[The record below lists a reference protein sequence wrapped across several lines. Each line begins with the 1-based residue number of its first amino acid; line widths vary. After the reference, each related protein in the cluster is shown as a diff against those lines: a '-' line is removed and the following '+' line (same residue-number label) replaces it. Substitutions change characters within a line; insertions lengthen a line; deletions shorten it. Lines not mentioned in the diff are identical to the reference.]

1 MKDKKKQIYLISTI
15 VAAVVVLIILIT
27 TLAVVLKPKTNK
39 PIKQNGTTYKIQ
51 HIFQGLAGEIEE
63 KIVEETKGA
72 EVGAKVQITQDSR
85 KKEYDNGFE
94 VADFAEVKKI
104 EANGS
109 TVFQIRYGRKLFE
122 VNFEVNFNNS
132 TFPGTTSTTP
142 ETQRIKFEAKAQKPA
157 DPEITANGKKYR
169 FIHWQEKSQM
179 NGVYSKQTPFDFSK
193 PITKNITLVA
203 YFEELFSISYQ
214 IELEKPNGEFE
225 EKTETKRWFQAGE
238 VHTVNFQNPDERVYG
253 EVVYDKNSLTV
264 SPNSSQNKV
273 KITVK
278 RKLHAV
284 TFQVLGANLTLPK
297 KLVRHEDRIWEIDV
311 TDIYRE
317 GYYIQN
323 IQKDARN
330 YTLTR
335 LQSEFVT
342 QDIIAIFYLAK
353 DIVGKGKYPQSLVYP
368 DPSKLTLMENSI
380 RRTQYKIGTKT
391 HKITFNRYF
400 YRDQDGNKYEKF
412 DGNFYKFEDVEF
424 VTIPGTKSKFTKKII
439 DFAPYTFILR
449 ENAKSTTFENSFLS
463 SLTKD
468 IALVLGF
475 EVGIPSYNDAD
486 KYSVKSVLNANNFA
500 ALAKIATDYATAVYV
515 SSEYRQHDDYIDT
528 QLPYGVRGIDKI
540 ISSGSQT
547 WWLTTLVVNES
558 TKSYYID
565 KAGMLAQE
573 RQNYLFGLVVCK
585 DWNNH
590 LTFKSVSS
598 LYTWRTF
605 YFVLNLFCI

>member
-1 MKDKKKQIYLISTI
+1 MKDKKKQIYLISAI
-15 VAAVVVLIILIT
+15 VAAIVALIILIT

-51 HIFQGLAGEIEE
+51 HIFQRLAGEIEE

-94 VADFAEVKKI
+94 VADFVEEKKI

-109 TVFQIRYGRKLFE
+109 TVFQIRYVRKLFE

-132 TFPGTTSTTP
+132 TFPGTASQTP
-142 ETQRIKFEAKAQKPA
+142 ETQRIKFEAKAQKPT
-157 DPEITANGKKYR
+157 DPEITASGKKYR
-169 FIHWQEKSQM
+169 FVHWQEKSLM
-179 NGVYSKQTPFDFSK
+179 NGVYSKQAPFDFSK

-225 EKTETKRWFQAGE
+225 EKTETKSWFQAGD
-238 VHTVNFQNPDERVYG
+238 VHTVNYKNPDERVYS
-253 EVVYDKNSLTV
+253 EVIYDKNSLTV
-264 SPNSSQNKV
+264 SPDNSQNKV

-278 RKLHAV
+278 RKVHAV

-311 TDIYRE
+311 THIYRE

-330 YTLTR
+330 YTLAR

-342 QDIIAIFYLAK
+342 KDLTVVFHLAK
-353 DIVGKGKYPQSLVYP
+353 DIAGKGKYPQSLVYP

-380 RRTQYKIGTKT
+380 RRTEYKIGTKS

-424 VTIPGTKSKFTKKII
+424 IKIPGKKTKFTKKII
-439 DFAPYTFILR
+439 DFAPYTFIHR
-449 ENAKSTTFENSFLS
+449 DQNKKIAFENSFLS
-463 SLTKD
+463 SLTAD

-475 EVGIPSYNDAD
+475 EVSIPSYQDSE
-486 KYSVKSVLNANNFA
+486 KYSIKPVLDLNNFDT
-500 ALAKIATDYATAVYV
+500 LKKTATDYATAVYV
-515 SSEYRQHDDYIDT
+515 SSEYRQHEDYIDT
-528 QLPYGVRGIDKI
+528 QLPYGVKRIDKI
-540 ISSGSQT
+540 LDWGSQT
-547 WWLTTLVVNES
+547 WWLTSQVEGEDS
-558 TKSYYID
+558 QSYYID
-565 KAGMLAQE
+565 KSGMLSQK

-585 DWNNH
+585 D
-590 LTFKSVSS
+590 
-598 LYTWRTF
+598 
-605 YFVLNLFCI
+605 

>member
-1 MKDKKKQIYLISTI
+1 MKDKKKQIYLISAI
-15 VAAVVVLIILIT
+15 VAAAVVLIILIT

-63 KIVEETKGA
+63 KIVEETKDA

-94 VADFAEVKKI
+94 VADFVEEKKI

-122 VNFEVNFNNS
+122 VNFEVNFNNL
-132 TFPGTTSTTP
+132 TFPGTASQTP
-142 ETQRIKFEAKAQKPA
+142 QTQRIKFEAKAQKPT
-157 DPEITANGKKYR
+157 DPEITASGKKYR
-169 FIHWQEKSQM
+169 FVHWQEKTLM
-179 NGVYSKQTPFDFSK
+179 NGVYLKQAPFDFSK

-225 EKTETKRWFQAGE
+225 EKTETKSWFQAGD
-238 VHTVNFQNPDERVYG
+238 VHTVNYQNPDERVYN
-253 EVVYDKNSLTV
+253 EVIYDKNSLTV
-264 SPNSSQNKV
+264 SPDNSQNKV

-278 RKLHAV
+278 RKVHAV

-311 TDIYRE
+311 THIYRE

-330 YTLTR
+330 YSLAH

-342 QDIIAIFYLAK
+342 KDLTVVFHLAK
-353 DIVGKGKYPQSLVYP
+353 DIAGKGKYPQSLVYP

-380 RRTQYKIGTKT
+380 RRTEYKIGTKT

-400 YRDQDGNKYEKF
+400 YRDQNGNKYEKF

-424 VTIPGTKSKFTKKII
+424 IKIPGKKTKFTKKII
-439 DFAPYTFILR
+439 DFAPYTFIL
-449 ENAKSTTFENSFLS
+449 ESQNKKIAFENSFLS
-463 SLTKD
+463 SLTAD

-475 EVGIPSYNDAD
+475 EVSIPSCQDSE
-486 KYSVKSVLNANNFA
+486 KYSIKPALDLNIFDT
-500 ALAKIATDYATAVYV
+500 LKKTATDYATAVYV
-515 SSEYRQHDDYIDT
+515 SSEYRQHEDYIDT
-528 QLPYGVRGIDKI
+528 QIPYGVKRIDKI
-540 ISSGSQT
+540 LDWGSQT
-547 WWLTTLVVNES
+547 WWLTSQVEGEDS
-558 TKSYYID
+558 QSYYID
-565 KAGMLAQE
+565 KSGILSQK

-585 DWNNH
+585 D
-590 LTFKSVSS
+590 
-598 LYTWRTF
+598 
-605 YFVLNLFCI
+605 

>member
-1 MKDKKKQIYLISTI
+1 MKDKKKQIYLISAI
-15 VAAVVVLIILIT
+15 VAAIVALIILIT

-63 KIVEETKGA
+63 KIVEETKAA
-72 EVGAKVQITQDSR
+72 EVGAKVQITQDNR

-94 VADFAEVKKI
+94 VADFAEEKKI

-132 TFPGTTSTTP
+132 TFPGTTYTTP
-142 ETQRIKFEAKAQKPA
+142 QTQRIKFEAKAQKPT
-157 DPEITANGKKYR
+157 DPEITASGKKYR
-169 FIHWQEKSQM
+169 FVHWQEKSLM
-179 NGVYSKQTPFDFSK
+179 NGVYSKQAPFDFSK

-225 EKTETKRWFQAGE
+225 EKTETKSWFQAGD
-238 VHTVNFQNPDERVYG
+238 VHTVNYKNPDERVYS
-253 EVVYDKNSLTV
+253 EVIYDKNSLTV
-264 SPNSSQNKV
+264 SPDNSQNKV

-278 RKLHAV
+278 RKIHAV

-311 TDIYRE
+311 THIYRE

-323 IQKDARN
+323 IQKDAKN
-330 YTLTR
+330 YSLAH

-342 QDIIAIFYLAK
+342 KDLTVVFHLAK
-353 DIVGKGKYPQSLVYP
+353 DIAGKGKYPQSLVYP

-380 RRTQYKIGTKT
+380 RRTEYKIGTKT

-400 YRDQDGNKYEKF
+400 YRDQNGNKYEKF

-424 VTIPGTKSKFTKKII
+424 IKIPGKKTKFTQKII

-449 ENAKSTTFENSFLS
+449 DQNKKIAFENSFLS
-463 SLTKD
+463 SLTAD

-475 EVGIPSYNDAD
+475 EVSIPSYQDSE
-486 KYSVKSVLNANNFA
+486 KYSIKPALDLNNFNN
-500 ALAKIATDYATAVYV
+500 LKKTATDYATAVYV
-515 SSEYRQHDDYIDT
+515 SSEYRQHGDYIDS
-528 QLPYGVRGIDKI
+528 QLPYGVKRIDKI
-540 ISSGSQT
+540 LDSGSQT
-547 WWLTTLVVNES
+547 WWLTSQVEGEDS
-558 TKSYYID
+558 QSYYID
-565 KAGMLAQE
+565 KSGMLSQK

-585 DWNNH
+585 D
-590 LTFKSVSS
+590 
-598 LYTWRTF
+598 
-605 YFVLNLFCI
+605 

>member
-1 MKDKKKQIYLISTI
+1 MKDKKKQIYLISAI
-15 VAAVVVLIILIT
+15 VAAAVVLIILIT

-63 KIVEETKGA
+63 KIVEEIKGA
-72 EVGAKVQITQDSR
+72 AVGAKVQITQDSR

-94 VADFAEVKKI
+94 VADFAEEKKI

-132 TFPGTTSTTP
+132 TFPGIASQTP
-142 ETQRIKFEAKAQKPA
+142 ETQRIKFEAKVQKPT
-157 DPEITANGKKYR
+157 DPEITASGKKYR
-169 FIHWQEKSQM
+169 FVHWQEKSLM
-179 NGVYSKQTPFDFSK
+179 NGVYSKQAPFDFSK

-225 EKTETKRWFQAGE
+225 EKTETKSWFHAGD
-238 VHTVNFQNPDERVYG
+238 VHTVNYKNPDERVYS
-253 EVVYDKNSLTV
+253 EVIYDKNSLTV
-264 SPNSSQNKV
+264 SPDNSQNKV

-278 RKLHAV
+278 RKVDAV

-330 YTLTR
+330 YSLAH

-342 QDIIAIFYLAK
+342 KDLTVVFHLAK
-353 DIVGKGKYPQSLVYP
+353 DIAGKGKYPQSLVYP

-380 RRTQYKIGTKT
+380 RRTEYKIGTKT

-400 YRDQDGNKYEKF
+400 YRDQNGNKYEKF

-424 VTIPGTKSKFTKKII
+424 IKIPSKKTNYTKKII
-439 DFAPYTFILR
+439 DFAPYTFILDSK
-449 ENAKSTTFENSFLS
+449 NKKITFENTFLS
-463 SLTKD
+463 SLTAD

-475 EVGIPSYNDAD
+475 EVSIPSYQDSE
-486 KYSVKSVLNANNFA
+486 KYSVKPALDLNNFDT
-500 ALAKIATDYATAVYV
+500 LKKTATDYATAVYV
-515 SSEYRQHDDYIDT
+515 SSEYRQHEDYIDT
-528 QLPYGVRGIDKI
+528 QLPYGVKRIDKI
-540 ISSGSQT
+540 LDSGSQT
-547 WWLTTLVVNES
+547 WWLTSQVDGEDS
-558 TKSYYID
+558 QSYYID
-565 KAGMLAQE
+565 KSGMLSQK

-585 DWNNH
+585 D
-590 LTFKSVSS
+590 
-598 LYTWRTF
+598 
-605 YFVLNLFCI
+605 

>member
-1 MKDKKKQIYLISTI
+1 MKDKKKQIYLISAIVTAI
-15 VAAVVVLIILIT
+15 VALIILIT

-94 VADFAEVKKI
+94 VADFAEEKKI

-132 TFPGTTSTTP
+132 TFLGTTSTTP
-142 ETQRIKFEAKAQKPA
+142 HTQRIKFEAKVQKPT
-157 DPEITANGKKYR
+157 DPEITASGKKYR
-169 FIHWQEKSQM
+169 FVHWQEKSLM
-179 NGVYSKQTPFDFSK
+179 NGVYSKQAPFDFSK

-214 IELEKPNGEFE
+214 IELEKSNGEFE
-225 EKTETKRWFQAGE
+225 EKTETIRWFQAGD
-238 VHTVNFQNPDERVYG
+238 VHTVNYQNPDERVYG
-253 EVVYDKNSLTV
+253 EVIYDKNSVTI
-264 SPNSSQNKV
+264 SSDSNQNKV

-278 RKLHAV
+278 RKVHAV

-311 TDIYRE
+311 THIYRE

-330 YTLTR
+330 YNLAH

-342 QDIIAIFYLAK
+342 KDLTVVFYLAK
-353 DIVGKGKYPQSLVYP
+353 DIAGKGKYPQSLVYP

-380 RRTQYKIGTKT
+380 RRTEYKIGTKT

-400 YRDQDGNKYEKF
+400 YCDQNGNKYEKF

-424 VTIPGTKSKFTKKII
+424 IKIPGKKTKFTKKII
-439 DFAPYTFILR
+439 DFAPYTFILSDR
-449 ENAKSTTFENSFLS
+449 NKKITFENSFLS
-463 SLTKD
+463 SLTAD

-475 EVGIPSYNDAD
+475 EVSIPSYQDSE
-486 KYSVKSVLNANNFA
+486 KYSIKPALDLNNFDN
-500 ALAKIATDYATAVYV
+500 LEKTATDYATAVYV
-515 SSEYRQHDDYIDT
+515 SSEYRQHEDHIDT
-528 QLPYGVRGIDKI
+528 QLPYGVKRIDKI
-540 ISSGSQT
+540 LDSGSQT
-547 WWLTTLVVNES
+547 WWLTTQVEGENS
-558 TKSYYID
+558 QSYYID
-565 KAGMLAQE
+565 KSGMLSQK

-585 DWNNH
+585 D
-590 LTFKSVSS
+590 
-598 LYTWRTF
+598 
-605 YFVLNLFCI
+605 

>member
-1 MKDKKKQIYLISTI
+1 MKDKKKQIYLISAI
-15 VAAVVVLIILIT
+15 VAAIFALIILIT

-94 VADFAEVKKI
+94 VADFAEEKKI

-132 TFPGTTSTTP
+132 TFPGTISTTP
-142 ETQRIKFEAKAQKPA
+142 QTQRIKFEAKAQKPT
-157 DPEITANGKKYR
+157 DPEITASGKKYR
-169 FIHWQEKSQM
+169 FVHWQEKSLM
-179 NGVYSKQTPFDFSK
+179 NGVYSKQAPFDFSK

-225 EKTETKRWFQAGE
+225 EKTETKSWFQAGD
-238 VHTVNFQNPDERVYG
+238 VHTVNYKNPDERVYS
-253 EVVYDKNSLTV
+253 EVIYDKNSLTV
-264 SPNSSQNKV
+264 SPDSSQNKV

-278 RKLHAV
+278 RKVHAV

-311 TDIYRE
+311 THIYRE

-330 YTLTR
+330 YSLAH

-342 QDIIAIFYLAK
+342 KDLTVVFHLAK
-353 DIVGKGKYPQSLVYP
+353 DIAGKGKYPQSLVYP

-380 RRTQYKIGTKT
+380 RRTEYKIGTKS

-424 VTIPGTKSKFTKKII
+424 IKIPGKKTKFTKKII
-439 DFAPYTFILR
+439 DFAPYTFIL
-449 ENAKSTTFENSFLS
+449 ESKNKKIAFENSFLS
-463 SLTKD
+463 SLTAD

-475 EVGIPSYNDAD
+475 EVSIPSYQDSE
-486 KYSVKSVLNANNFA
+486 KYSIKPALDLNNFDT
-500 ALAKIATDYATAVYV
+500 LKKTATDYATAVYV
-515 SSEYRQHDDYIDT
+515 SSEYRQHEDYIDT
-528 QLPYGVRGIDKI
+528 QLPYGVKRIDKI
-540 ISSGSQT
+540 LDSGSQT
-547 WWLTTLVVNES
+547 WWLTSRVEGENS
-558 TKSYYID
+558 QSYYID
-565 KAGMLAQE
+565 KSGMLSQK

-585 DWNNH
+585 D
-590 LTFKSVSS
+590 
-598 LYTWRTF
+598 
-605 YFVLNLFCI
+605 

>member
-1 MKDKKKQIYLISTI
+1 MKDKKKQIYLISAI
-15 VAAVVVLIILIT
+15 VAAAVVLIILIT

-63 KIVEETKGA
+63 KIVEEIKGA
-72 EVGAKVQITQDSR
+72 AVGAKVQITQDSR

-94 VADFAEVKKI
+94 VADFAEEKKI

-132 TFPGTTSTTP
+132 TFPGIASQTP
-142 ETQRIKFEAKAQKPA
+142 ETQRIKFEAKVQKPT
-157 DPEITANGKKYR
+157 DPEITASGKKYR
-169 FIHWQEKSQM
+169 FVHWQEKSLM
-179 NGVYSKQTPFDFSK
+179 NGVYSKQAPFDFSK

-225 EKTETKRWFQAGE
+225 EKTETKSWFHAGD
-238 VHTVNFQNPDERVYG
+238 VHTVNYKNPDERVYS
-253 EVVYDKNSLTV
+253 EVIYDKNSLTV
-264 SPNSSQNKV
+264 SPDNSQNKV

-278 RKLHAV
+278 RKVHAV

-330 YTLTR
+330 YSLAH

-342 QDIIAIFYLAK
+342 KDLTVVFHLAK
-353 DIVGKGKYPQSLVYP
+353 DIAGKGKYPQSLVYP

-380 RRTQYKIGTKT
+380 RRTEYKIGTKT

-400 YRDQDGNKYEKF
+400 YRDQNGNKYEKF

-424 VTIPGTKSKFTKKII
+424 IKIPSKKTNYTKKII
-439 DFAPYTFILR
+439 DFAPYTFILDSK
-449 ENAKSTTFENSFLS
+449 NKKITFENTFLS
-463 SLTKD
+463 SLTAD

-475 EVGIPSYNDAD
+475 EVSIPSYQDSE
-486 KYSVKSVLNANNFA
+486 KYSVKPALDLNNFDT
-500 ALAKIATDYATAVYV
+500 LKKTATDYATAVYV
-515 SSEYRQHDDYIDT
+515 SSEYRQHEDYIDT
-528 QLPYGVRGIDKI
+528 QLPYGVKRIDKI
-540 ISSGSQT
+540 LDSGSQT
-547 WWLTTLVVNES
+547 WWLTSQVDGEDS
-558 TKSYYID
+558 QSYYID
-565 KAGMLAQE
+565 KSGMLSQK

-585 DWNNH
+585 D
-590 LTFKSVSS
+590 
-598 LYTWRTF
+598 
-605 YFVLNLFCI
+605 

>member
-1 MKDKKKQIYLISTI
+1 MKYKKKQIYLISAI
-15 VAAVVVLIILIT
+15 VAATVVLIILIT

-39 PIKQNGTTYKIQ
+39 PIKQNETIYKIQ
-51 HIFQGLAGEIEE
+51 HIFQGLADEIEE
-63 KIVEETKGA
+63 KIVEEIKGA

-94 VADFAEVKKI
+94 VADFVEEKKI

-142 ETQRIKFEAKAQKPA
+142 QVQRIKFEAKAQKPT

-169 FIHWQEKSQM
+169 FVHWQEKSLM
-179 NGVYSKQTPFDFSK
+179 NGVYSKQVPFDFSK

-225 EKTETKRWFQAGE
+225 EKTETKRWFQAGD
-238 VHTVNFQNPDERVYG
+238 VHTVNYQNPDERVYG
-253 EVVYDKNSLTV
+253 EVIYDKNSVTI
-264 SPNSSQNKV
+264 SSDSSQNKV

-278 RKLHAV
+278 RKVHAV

-311 TDIYRE
+311 THIYRE

-330 YTLTR
+330 YSLAH

-342 QDIIAIFYLAK
+342 KDLTVVFHLAK
-353 DIVGKGKYPQSLVYP
+353 DIAGKGKYPQSLVYP

-380 RRTQYKIGTKT
+380 RRTEYKIGTKT

-400 YRDQDGNKYEKF
+400 YRDQNGNKYEKF

-424 VTIPGTKSKFTKKII
+424 IKIPGKKTKFTKKII
-439 DFAPYTFILR
+439 DFAPYTFILDSK
-449 ENAKSTTFENSFLS
+449 NKKITFENSFLS
-463 SLTKD
+463 SLTAD
-468 IALVLGF
+468 ISLVLGF
-475 EVGIPSYNDAD
+475 EVGIPSYQDTE
-486 KYSVKSVLNANNFA
+486 KYSVKPALDSNNFDT
-500 ALAKIATDYATAVYV
+500 LKKTATEYATAVYI
-515 SSEYRQHDDYIDT
+515 SSQYRQHEDYIDT
-528 QLPYGVRGIDKI
+528 QLPYGVKRIDKI
-540 ISSGSQT
+540 LDSGSQA
-547 WWLTTLVVNES
+547 WWLTSQVEGEDS
-558 TKSYYID
+558 QSYYID
-565 KAGMLAQE
+565 KSGMLSQK

-585 DWNNH
+585 D
-590 LTFKSVSS
+590 
-598 LYTWRTF
+598 
-605 YFVLNLFCI
+605 

>member
-1 MKDKKKQIYLISTI
+1 MKGKKKQIYLISAI
-15 VAAVVVLIILIT
+15 VAAVVVLIVLIT

-72 EVGAKVQITQDSR
+72 EVGTKVQITQDSR
-85 KKEYDNGFE
+85 KKEYDYGFE

-104 EANGS
+104 EADGS

-122 VNFEVNFNNS
+122 VNFEVDFNNS
-132 TFPGTTSTTP
+132 TFPGTTPATP
-142 ETQRIKFEAKAQKPA
+142 ETQRIKFEAKAQKPT
-157 DPEITANGKKYR
+157 DPEITSNGKKYR
-169 FIHWQEKSQM
+169 FVHWQEKSQM
-179 NGVYSKQTPFDFSK
+179 NGVYSKQAPFDFSK
-193 PITKNITLVA
+193 PITKNTTLVA

-225 EKTETKRWFQAGE
+225 EKSETKRWFQAGDA
-238 VHTVNFQNPDERVYG
+238 HTVNFPNPDERVYG
-253 EVVYDKNSLTV
+253 EVIYDKNSLTV
-264 SPNSSQNKV
+264 SPDNSQNKV

-284 TFQVLGANLTLPK
+284 TFQLLGANLTLPK

-311 TDIYRE
+311 TSIYKE

-323 IQKDARN
+323 IQKDGRN
-330 YTLTR
+330 YTLSR

-342 QDIIAIFYLAK
+342 QDLTFVFNLAK
-353 DIVGKGKYPQSLVYP
+353 DIAGKGKYPQSLVYP

-380 RRTQYKIGTKT
+380 RRTQYKIGAKT
-391 HKITFNRYF
+391 YKITFNRYF

-424 VTIPGTKSKFTKKII
+424 IKIPGNKTKFTKKII

-449 ENAKSTTFENSFLS
+449 ENAKPTTFENTFLS
-463 SLTKD
+463 SLTAD

-475 EVGIPSYNDAD
+475 EVSLPSYQDTE
-486 KYSVKSVLNANNFA
+486 KYSVKPALDSNIFDTLKKTATEYA
-500 ALAKIATDYATAVYV
+500 AAVYV
-515 SSEYRQHDDYIDT
+515 SSEYRQHDNYIDT
-528 QLPYGVRGIDKI
+528 QLPYGVRKIDKI
-540 ISSGSQT
+540 LDSGSLS
-547 WWLTTLVVNES
+547 WWLTTQVEGENS
-558 TKSYYID
+558 HSYYINI
-565 KAGMLAQE
+565 AGMLSQE

-585 DWNNH
+585 D
-590 LTFKSVSS
+590 
-598 LYTWRTF
+598 
-605 YFVLNLFCI
+605 